1 MNPMSKAASFSGSTF
16 SPGVAGRRG
25 LRLAPLVLLCAITG
39 CANLET
45 LAPSVAKLKG
55 DHSSLEAG
63 RRIYLG
69 QCATCHVAEP
79 IHDYPASRWPGIL
92 DDMVPKT
99 KLDPSQERD
108 VRAYVAAVC
117 RQN

>member
-1 MNPMSKAASFSGSTF
+1 MNPMSKAASFSASTF

-25 LRLAPLVLLCAITG
+25 LRLAPLLLLCAITG

-55 DHSSLEAG
+55 EHSSLEAG

-79 IHDYPASRWPGIL
+79 ISDYAAARWPGIL

-99 KLDPSQERD
+99 KLSPSQERD
-108 VRAYVAAVC
+108 VRAYVTAVC